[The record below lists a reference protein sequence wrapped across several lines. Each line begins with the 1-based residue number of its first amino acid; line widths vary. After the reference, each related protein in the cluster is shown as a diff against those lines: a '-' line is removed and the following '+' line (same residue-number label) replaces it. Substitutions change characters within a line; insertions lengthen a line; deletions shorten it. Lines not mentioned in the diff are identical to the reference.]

1 MCSCHSSQTQ
11 KAATPG
17 KGKAKKLKVVLLK
30 DIPPSI
36 PKGSQ
41 RNKLRND
48 GRIEEVAF
56 HRSMTVE
63 ETRRHIQR
71 AFESVGSVN
80 KFQYLQGH
88 KDNTLKV

>member
-1 MCSCHSSQTQ
+1 MKPSEANAKVLASLFPALGAKRPAQKFDPQDECITATAHKRK

-48 GRIEEVAF
+48 GRIEEVVA
-56 HRSMTVE
+56 E
-63 ETRRHIQR
+63 
-71 AFESVGSVN
+71 
-80 KFQYLQGH
+80 
-88 KDNTLKV
+88 